1 MFYIM
6 SQPEKFHST
15 IVEFINDLTT
25 TFPEYKSQ
33 LDKWKDSEN
42 SESLYEYC
50 VKVYPERF
58 FDILYQNEEMFE
70 DNEVDTCFLP
80 EIDFKNIFSSN
91 ITENTKKSIWKYL
104 QVVLFSI
111 VGSIKNKEGF
121 GDAANLFEGINEAD
135 LEEKLKSTMDDI
147 HNLFGNMT
155 ANMDVSGSETSQD
168 ASFSHPFENMPEM
181 GNIHEHLKTLF
192 DGKIGKLAKELAEEI
207 SGDLSNLT
215 GGEEMKS
222 SEDVLKNMMKNP
234 KKMMNIIK
242 MIGDKIKNKMDS
254 GDISKDELMG
264 EASELLNKMKEMGGT
279 EQFNDIMKKFAGGMG
294 KNAKFNK
301 EALNK
306 MMRQEAMKG
315 RMKAK
320 MDANKNYTLEK
331 NSNNNLVF
339 NLSEEEKQER
349 TKISD
354 RAMAELLAECDKESQ
369 VKETKKV
376 TKKKKKGKK

>member
-1 MFYIM
+1 M

-25 TFPEYKSQ
+25 TFPEYKDQ
-33 LDKWKDSEN
+33 LEKWKDKDN
-42 SESLYEYC
+42 SEELYQYC

-58 FDILYQNEEMFE
+58 FDILYQNEDVFE
-70 DNEVDTCFLP
+70 DKEINFNFLP
-80 EIDFKNIFSSN
+80 DIDFRNVFSSN

-121 GDAANLFEGINEAD
+121 GDTANLFEGIDEKD

-155 ANMDVSGSETSQD
+155 ANMDASGSEEPID
-168 ASFSHPFENMPEM
+168 ASFSQQNPFENIPEM
-181 GNIHEHLKTLF
+181 GNIHEHLKSLF
-192 DGKIGKLAKELAEEI
+192 DGKIGKLAKELAEEL

-215 GGEEMKS
+215 GDEEMKS

-234 KKMMNIIK
+234 KKMMGIIK
-242 MIGDKIKNKMDS
+242 MIGDKIKHKMDS

-264 EASELLNKMKEMGGT
+264 EASELLSKMKEMGGT
-279 EQFNDIMKKFAGGMG
+279 QQFNDIMKKFAGGMG

-301 EALNK
+301 EALNQ
-306 MMRQEAMKG
+306 MMKQQATKE

-320 MDANKNYTLEK
+320 IDAKKKYTLSK
-331 NSNNNLVF
+331 DDNNNLVF

-354 RAMAELLAECDKESQ
+354 RIAAELMAECEKEE
-369 VKETKKV
+369 VKEQTKKKV
-376 TKKKKKGKK
+376 VKKKKKGKK

>member
-1 MFYIM
+1 M
-6 SQPEKFHST
+6 
-15 IVEFINDLTT
+15 
-25 TFPEYKSQ
+25 
-33 LDKWKDSEN
+33 
-42 SESLYEYC
+42 
-50 VKVYPERF
+50 
-58 FDILYQNEEMFE
+58 
-70 DNEVDTCFLP
+70 
-80 EIDFKNIFSSN
+80 
-91 ITENTKKSIWKYL
+91 

-155 ANMDVSGSETSQD
+155 TNMDVSGSETSQD

-181 GNIHEHLKTLF
+181 GNIHEHLKGLF

-207 SGDLSNLT
+207 SGDLSSLT
-215 GGEEMKS
+215 GDEEMKS

-234 KKMMNIIK
+234 KKMMGVIK

-264 EASELLNKMKEMGGT
+264 EASELLSKMKEMGGT

-301 EALNK
+301 EALNQ
-306 MMRQEAMKG
+306 MMKQQAMKE

-320 MDANKNYTLEK
+320 MDAKKNYTLSK
-331 NSNNNLVF
+331 DANNNLVF

-349 TKISD
+349 TNISE
-354 RAMAELLAECDKESQ
+354 RMAAELMAECENGEE
-369 VKETKKV
+369 VKQLPKKKV
-376 TKKKKKGKK
+376 VKKKKKGKK

>member
-1 MFYIM
+1 M

-70 DNEVDTCFLP
+70 DNEVNTCFLP

-91 ITENTKKSIWKYL
+91 ITENTKKSLWKYL
-104 QVVLFSI
+104 QVILFSI

-121 GDAANLFEGINEAD
+121 GDTANLFEGINEAD

-155 ANMDVSGSETSQD
+155 ANMDLSGSETSQD

-215 GGEEMKS
+215 GDEEMKS

-279 EQFNDIMKKFAGGMG
+279 EQFNDIMKKFAGSMG

-320 MDANKNYTLEK
+320 MDAKKNYTLEK
-331 NSNNNLVF
+331 NSNDNLVF

-354 RAMAELLAECDKESQ
+354 RAMAELLAECDKESE

-376 TKKKKKGKK
+376 AKKKKKGKK

>member
-1 MFYIM
+1 
-6 SQPEKFHST
+6 
-15 IVEFINDLTT
+15 
-25 TFPEYKSQ
+25 
-33 LDKWKDSEN
+33 
-42 SESLYEYC
+42 
-50 VKVYPERF
+50 
-58 FDILYQNEEMFE
+58 
-70 DNEVDTCFLP
+70 
-80 EIDFKNIFSSN
+80 
-91 ITENTKKSIWKYL
+91 
-104 QVVLFSI
+104 
-111 VGSIKNKEGF
+111 
-121 GDAANLFEGINEAD
+121 
-135 LEEKLKSTMDDI
+135 MDDI

-320 MDANKNYTLEK
+320 MDAKKNYTLEK
-331 NSNNNLVF
+331 NSNDNLVF

-354 RAMAELLAECDKESQ
+354 RAMAELLAECDKESE

-376 TKKKKKGKK
+376 AKKKKKGKK

>member
-70 DNEVDTCFLP
+70 DNEVNTCFLP

-91 ITENTKKSIWKYL
+91 ITENTKKSLWKYL
-104 QVVLFSI
+104 QVILFSI

-121 GDAANLFEGINEAD
+121 GDTANLFEGINEAD

-155 ANMDVSGSETSQD
+155 ANMDLSGSETSQD

-215 GGEEMKS
+215 GDEEMKS

-279 EQFNDIMKKFAGGMG
+279 EQFNDIMKKFAGSMG

-320 MDANKNYTLEK
+320 MDAKKNYTLEK
-331 NSNNNLVF
+331 NSNDNLVF

-354 RAMAELLAECDKESQ
+354 RAMAELLAECDKESE

-376 TKKKKKGKK
+376 AKKKKKGKK

>member
-70 DNEVDTCFLP
+70 DSEIDTCFLP

>member
-70 DNEVDTCFLP
+70 NNEVDTCFLP

-91 ITENTKKSIWKYL
+91 ITENTKKSLWKYL

-111 VGSIKNKEGF
+111 VGSIKNREGF
-121 GDAANLFEGINEAD
+121 GDTANLFEGINEAD

-155 ANMDVSGSETSQD
+155 ANMDLSGSETPQD

-279 EQFNDIMKKFAGGMG
+279 EQFNDIMKKFAGSMG

-320 MDANKNYTLEK
+320 IDEKKNYTLEK
-331 NSNNNLVF
+331 NSNDNLVF

-369 VKETKKV
+369 IKETKKV
-376 TKKKKKGKK
+376 AKKKKKGKK